1 MSSLKNWDNKTW
13 LSSQKYIKS
22 FNSFLLKQVKLDK
35 NSRILDIG
43 CGRGKILANLSLK
56 LKLLN
61 KPIGLDIENHKDK
74 SKKIIFKKID
84 ALSFI
89 SKTKITF
96 DLILIKQT
104 IHLLKKR
111 QILKLLSICKKKLN
125 SNGKIIILSLD
136 PKKNE
141 IPTFNLMKKKLNIS
155 LKKDKKMFDLILK
168 NNPKIIIKRFIYQ
181 VKISKTKY
189 LKMIDNRYISTLLNF
204 NNNQIIDGLNEI
216 KSKYKNILKF
226 KDTLN
231 PILFGAMGL
240 IVDTG
245 TISTNEVI
253 IK

>member
-104 IHLLKKR
+104 LHLLKKR
-111 QILKLLSICKKKLN
+111 QVLKLLSICKKKLN

-204 NNNQIIDGLNEI
+204 SDNQIINGLIEI
-216 KSKYKNILKF
+216 KNKYKNILKF
-226 KDTLN
+226 KDR
-231 PILFGAMGL
+231 L
-240 IVDTG
+240 ICF
-245 TISTNEVI
+245 I
-253 IK
+253 IKK

>member
-1 MSSLKNWDNKTW
+1 MAPLKNWDNKTW
-13 LSSQKYIKS
+13 LSSQKYIYS

-35 NSRILDIG
+35 NSRILDVG

-56 LKLLN
+56 LRLSN

-104 IHLLKKR
+104 LHLLKKR
-111 QILKLLSICKKKLN
+111 QILKLLSICKKKLS

-141 IPTFNLMKKKLNIS
+141 IPTFYLMKKKLNIS
-155 LKKDKKMFDLILK
+155 LKKDKKMFDLIIK
-168 NNPKIIIKRFIYQ
+168 NNPKIIIKKFIYQ
-181 VKISKTKY
+181 VKISKIKY

-204 NNNQIIDGLNEI
+204 TDKQIINGSNEVI
-216 KSKYKNILKF
+216 KKYNKILKF
-226 KDTLN
+226 KDK
-231 PILFGAMGL
+231 L
-240 IVDTG
+240 ICFVL
-245 TISTNEVI
+245 
-253 IK
+253 KR